1 MARITVR
8 PDLTG
13 VVHMV
18 AIAPTPKV
26 KDLTTGEIATD
37 RDGETPLYTIQL
49 MELYGPQAQII
60 KVTVP
65 FPGLGD
71 LERLTPGAQ
80 VRLTG
85 LIASPWGNVF
95 GGQVQVGLAYRA
107 EAVTVVTPAAV
118 QPAPASAKAD
128 AKAS

>member
-1 MARITVR
+1 MPRITVR

-13 VVHMV
+13 VLHL
-18 AIAPTPKV
+18 IAVPPTEKI
-26 KDLTTGEIATD
+26 KDLETNEVATD
-37 RDGETPLYTIQL
+37 RDGKTRLFTVQL
-49 MELYGPQAQII
+49 METFGVQAQII

-65 FPGLGD
+65 EPGLAD
-71 LERLTPGAQ
+71 LASMMPGSP

-107 EAVTVVTPAAV
+107 EAVTLL
-118 QPAPASAKAD
+118 APAVPEPVAVPAKAD
-128 AKAS
+128 AKS